1 MGKLIAMA
9 YPTPLFLDQADH
21 TYVKCGTGKKAWSC
35 WGGTTGGKVLG
46 TGTASTR
53 RADKIAQPDE
63 KAGIKCYL
71 INGVC
76 HQAANRI
83 LMPAGLTVRGA
94 RGYGIS
100 EAFFGPYGRVG
111 FWPCKGPLKKYSSV
125 TGDLPE
131 CAEGSLMSIIRT
143 GMAASLALKKAN
155 KLDWHYTKGVLDNYG
170 KVTKL
175 MRDKVIRP
183 ADAKNF
189 HLQNFM
195 YMAEF
200 HLGPMLDRGLSSK
213 LKQVC
218 RKIEN
223 ERAKAETAFEHDRK
237 AAGEF
242 VDRFNKTTILFQDE
256 MASVMKPDQYETLY
270 DLKPDERVILADRR
284 IVKKV
289 YGVKYGSSDI
299 QQEVRALLQRHSRP
313 RKSARSDIHQEVLAL
328 WRRHPKAGKSVRLDV
343 QQQVRALLRR
353 HSQTGKSART
363 KVRSRVT
370 R

>member
-9 YPTPLFLDQADH
+9 YPTPLLLDQADH
-21 TYVKCGTGKKAWSC
+21 TYVKCGTGKKAWRC
-35 WGGTTGGKVLG
+35 WGGNTGGRVLG
-46 TGTASTR
+46 TGTASTK

-100 EAFFGPYGRVG
+100 EALFGPYGRVG
-111 FWPCKGPLKKYSSV
+111 FWPCKGPFKKYSGV

-131 CAEGSLMSIIRT
+131 CAGPPSSSMRT
-143 GMAASLALKKAN
+143 AMGPSLALKKAN

-175 MRDKVIRP
+175 MRDKVIRA

-189 HLQNFM
+189 HLKNFM
-195 YMAEF
+195 HMAEF
-200 HLGPMLDRGLSSK
+200 HLGPMLDRALCSK

-223 ERAKAETAFEHDRK
+223 ERAKAETAFAHDRK

-242 VDRFNKTTILFQDE
+242 VDRFNKTTLLFQDE
-256 MASVMKPDQYETLY
+256 MASVMKPEQYETLY
-270 DLKPDERVILADRR
+270 DLKPDDRVILADRE
-284 IVKKV
+284 IVEKV
-289 YGVKYGSSDI
+289 YGVKQGSLR
-299 QQEVRALLQRHSRP
+299 RAAARVRP
-313 RKSARSDIHQEVLAL
+313 RTRS
-328 WRRHPKAGKSVRLDV
+328 RAGKP
-343 QQQVRALLRR
+343 
-353 HSQTGKSART
+353 ART
-363 KVRSRVT
+363 KVRSRGT